1 MNAEEQRIA
10 DLITSSLAK
19 ALESFVGKP
28 RDGANRSALESVTK
42 KKLLEFLP
50 PPTPAYVRLHL
61 GKNVWA
67 EFQVNL
73 TPASPVTS
81 EE

>member
-1 MNAEEQRIA
+1 MNAKEQRIA

-19 ALESFVGKP
+19 ALQSFVGKP

-61 GKNVWA
+61 GKNVA
-67 EFQVNL
+67 EFQVDL